1 MMKAEKILKLM
12 ASRLLEYLEELAD
25 AEGCDADGFRY
36 GEKTAYAECLA
47 MVTLWDKAERVGLDA
62 EAEEKYLL

>member
-1 MMKAEKILKLM
+1 MKAEKILKLM

-36 GEKTAYAECLA
+36 GEKTAYGECLA
-47 MVTLWDKAERVGLDA
+47 MVTL
-62 EAEEKYLL
+62 